1 VPTGVALRD
10 VRDQLFDAAERILLR
25 DGAQAL
31 TSRAVTTEAGCAKGV
46 LHKHFADFDTFLTEL
61 VLDRAARVEA
71 RTAALIEA
79 AGTGTV
85 TDNLT
90 EALTALS
97 TSVAARMM
105 SLIIFRDDLRT
116 RLRAIR
122 PPGIPLITE
131 SVAMIVGYLRA
142 EQEKGRIAA
151 HADVE
156 TLALTLIGSGHLL
169 SAGRDG
175 TSSPRDEVHKVVA
188 SVLAGA

>member
-25 DGAQAL
+25 SGPHAL

-61 VLDRAARVEA
+61 VLDRITRVEA
-71 RTAALIEA
+71 QAEALREA

-85 TDNLT
+85 TDNLV
-90 EALTALS
+90 EALS
-97 TSVAARMM
+97 HVFGSVAVAII
-105 SLIIFRDDLRT
+105 SLITFRDG
-116 RLRAIR
+116 LRAKLRAVR
-122 PPGIPLITE
+122 PPGVPLATE
-131 SVAMIVGYLRA
+131 AMAMITGYLTA
-142 EQEKGRIAA
+142 ERSLGRIAA

-156 TLALTLIGSGHLL
+156 MLALTLVGSGHLL
-169 SAGRDG
+169 FAGRDG
-175 TSSPRDEVHKVVA
+175 TPPAQEEIRKVVT